1 MNYKQGNI
9 TLKLDGLSE
18 ERFVF
23 YMGES
28 IESAVS
34 KVKGSEEYQTNL
46 NSSFSE
52 DLTLQNLE
60 QEAIYKQGY
69 TDCLIQLLKIGIIR
83 QE

>member
-1 MNYKQGNI
+1 MNYKQGNR

-28 IESAVS
+28 IESALS
-34 KVKGSEEYQTNL
+34 EVKSSEEYQNNL
-46 NSSFSE
+46 NNAMDE
-52 DLTLQNLE
+52 MTLQNLE

-69 TDCLIQLLKIGIIR
+69 LDCLIQLMEIGVIR
-83 QE
+83 KG